1 MANNNIGGFFVT
13 LGMKVDDSFKKGEEA
28 VSRFI
33 GTATKTA
40 AALVGVAKVAGSVEN
55 SNLKLAKSIG
65 ISGTELKVWQ
75 DTVAKAGVNAGAL
88 TSSMAALE
96 NKMQKMKYDGI
107 DSGLAEKLGMLG
119 IGYGDFAEMD
129 ATERMKSVFD
139 AAGKMDDQGAAAA
152 LVGDTLGSAAR
163 EYYDWLALSGRKLED
178 ELSASRALT
187 FTTDDTMKSASAFNA
202 EFNGLLN
209 TTKSISLLIGSKIGE
224 QLTPILRKLQEIM
237 RLNKDFIA
245 SGIVGIFDVFKK
257 IGSKL
262 TDLFKDLK
270 TEIPKFTDGFKSS
283 FDFTV
288 VDNIKAS
295 VSSLADAFKNLINSV
310 GGSDDFSTSMGK
322 IMGSIANFTGGAIV
336 TAINMIKDLVS
347 ALKALLEGDWSQ
359 VGENLRSFFTDFK
372 DGATSLFVGD
382 QTEAMT
388 GSSGTGKKVLNSFI
402 HPMLTSEYN
411 TSLDAIKQIYRDKY
425 GANSYDRIKA
435 KDGQMEI
442 GRNGSLVPLI
452 DYSELLKI
460 DPRFEESLKY
470 LAGEGLDIQALYG
483 SYVSNIPQI
492 NDGIV
497 SPSGRVTKIASDDW
511 VFATKNL
518 GDMASAFI
526 PPSIANTT
534 NNAPSTYAITQ
545 NFSFSGSTRD
555 IAGMV
560 QREAYNG
567 TQSAITASMMQ
578 SNQRLQLMSGLR

>member
-336 TAINMIKDLVS
+336 TAINMIKDLVN

-359 VGENLRSFFTDFK
+359 VGENLKSFFTDFK

-382 QTEAMT
+382 QTDAMKGEGGIVSNT
-388 GSSGTGKKVLNSFI
+388 IHQILNPIDTVRNMQIQGGIADAFNAKYGQGASKYNALTGKLWLNPDMNLLKLNFNE
-402 HPMLTSEYN
+402 LTEELQKKIKEQAEEGYN
-411 TSLDAIKQIYRDKY
+411 ITELYGGQIY
-425 GANSYDRIKA
+425 N
-435 KDGQMEI
+435 
-442 GRNGSLVPLI
+442 
-452 DYSELLKI
+452 
-460 DPRFEESLKY
+460 F
-470 LAGEGLDIQALYG
+470 
-483 SYVSNIPQI
+483 PQI

-511 VFATKNL
+511 VFAAKNL